1 MDNLILLALWQ
12 KSLSFLDGD
21 NASIE
26 DRLYFTEISDQ
37 LQVDLLTSFPC
48 MGIQASRFRWKLCF
62 LRTSSMGWPE
72 C

>member
-37 LQVDLLTSFPC
+37 LQVDLLASFPG
-48 MGIQASRFRWKLCF
+48 MGIQASPNAR
-62 LRTSSMGWPE
+62 
-72 C
+72 